1 MTYQPVFP
9 AALQPTAQALLDL
22 LSLGE
27 LSPPSPGFNV
37 RVNGEPLS
45 APARTY
51 HSARRL
57 EATIARSGGDAR
69 TLALCLGTTNWNGH
83 VREECVRQ
91 LLMDLD
97 RAWAVPFVVQL
108 VGEYVIEIVDVI
120 ESALPLVNSRH
131 FGEFVRENS
140 AFMATTRHR
149 VTSYWDCYFR
159 QRFPALRDYPGFV
172 ALEAIERM
180 A

>member
-1 MTYQPVFP
+1 
-9 AALQPTAQALLDL
+9 
-22 LSLGE
+22 
-27 LSPPSPGFNV
+27 
-37 RVNGEPLS
+37 
-45 APARTY
+45 
-51 HSARRL
+51 
-57 EATIARSGGDAR
+57 
-69 TLALCLGTTNWNGH
+69 
-83 VREECVRQ
+83 
-91 LLMDLD
+91 MDLD

-131 FGEFVRENS
+131 FGEFARENS

-149 VTSYWDCYFR
+149 VTSYWDCYFH

-180 A
+180 T